1 MRLLSV
7 VLVMIATLSL
17 LTYTNPGM
25 DDYREFIRK
34 SVLEEVRKG
43 KPDPFGQLFS
53 PVLGTLTGS
62 LVACQTIRHDY
73 LFFSLYEAEFGSER
87 LKAIGL
93 LKRFVVLE
101 TPKAP

>member
-25 DDYREFIRK
+25 DDYREFI
-34 SVLEEVRKG
+34 
-43 KPDPFGQLFS
+43 
-53 PVLGTLTGS
+53 
-62 LVACQTIRHDY
+62 
-73 LFFSLYEAEFGSER
+73 FFSLYEAEFGNER